1 MAATLLRGE
10 VACVLQAAEY
20 QQYKDAYRPPGV
32 PLHEVRRG
40 PYDGQR
46 GAVMPDA
53 NGDLPKTLAFPARDP
68 RVVYEYDGRDKQGRA
83 VYRYA
88 PALSPAHRPLMDAV
102 AEQYR
107 EHAAQQ
113 AAKRVQP

>member
-10 VACVLQAAEY
+10 VPVTLQAAEY
-20 QQYKDAYRPPGV
+20 PQYRDAYRPPGI

-46 GAVMPDA
+46 GAVMRSPDGSLPKMLVLARGRIVYELDHEA
-53 NGDLPKTLAFPARDP
+53 NGQAT
-68 RVVYEYDGRDKQGRA
+68 
-83 VYRYA
+83 YRYA

-102 AEQYR
+102 AEQYA
-107 EHAAQQ
+107 EHTLKQ
-113 AAKRVQP
+113 AGAGQ

>member
-10 VACVLQAAEY
+10 VPCVLQAAEY
-20 QQYKDAYRPPGV
+20 QQYRDAYRPNGV

-46 GAVMPDA
+46 GAVMRAP
-53 NGDLPKTLAFPARDP
+53 NGDLPKTLVFANGRI
-68 RVVYEYDGRDKQGRA
+68 VYELDRETDGTA
-83 VYRYA
+83 TYRYA

-102 AEQYR
+102 AEQYA
-107 EHAAQQ
+107 EHRARQHRGGQQ
-113 AAKRVQP
+113 